1 MRVVVRMGARLHLG
15 FIDLNGDC
23 GRLFGSLGVA
33 IERPRTVVEAR
44 PATSPEAQ
52 GESPDETHALLAELG
67 GNPPAGRAVAVRV
80 LEAIPRHVGLGSGT
94 QLGLAVGLAA
104 SRILGRPLSVRE
116 LALLAGRGRRSGV
129 GIALFE
135 HGGFAV
141 DAGQP
146 MGLRATPGTE
156 PLPDEAPPPVIF
168 RHPIPDDWRFV
179 LATPLDARGLSGSP
193 EERVFRTLPPM
204 SGEAV
209 GRICRLTL
217 MKVAPAVMTDDVQ
230 GFGEAI
236 TEIQLLVGKHFAPY
250 QGGVYAS
257 PTGKRTAELA
267 LKRGAAG
274 VGQSSWG
281 PTVFALVRGEPA
293 AAGLA
298 EELGALLGDDA
309 VVSCTPARN
318 RGATCRVEA

>member
-1 MRVVVRMGARLHLG
+1 MRVVVRTGARLHLG

-23 GRLFGSLGVA
+23 GRRFGSLGVA
-33 IERPRTVVEAR
+33 IDRPRVVVEAR
-44 PATSPEAQ
+44 PATAADARGEA
-52 GESPDETHALLAELG
+52 PVETRALLAELG
-67 GNPPAGRAVAVRV
+67 RDRSAPEVVTVRALETIPPHA
-80 LEAIPRHVGLGSGT
+80 GLGSGT
-94 QLGLAVGLAA
+94 QLRLAVGLAA
-104 SRILGRPLSVRE
+104 SRVLGQPLSVRE
-116 LALLAGRGRRSGV
+116 LASLAGRGRRSGI

-146 MGLRATPGTE
+146 TDPRAAPGTE
-156 PLPDEAPPPVIF
+156 TPADGLPPVIF
-168 RHPIPDDWRFV
+168 RHPVPGDWRFV
-179 LATPLDARGLSGSP
+179 LAIPRGARGLSGAP

-217 MKVAPAVMTDDVQ
+217 MRLAPAVMTDDVQ

-236 TEIQLLVGKHFAPY
+236 TEIQLLVGEHFAPY

-257 PTGKRTAELA
+257 PAGKRAAELA

-293 AAGLA
+293 AASLA
-298 EELGALLGDDA
+298 DELGALLGDDA
-309 VVSCTPARN
+309 VVSCAVARN
-318 RGATCRVEA
+318 RGATCEVEA

>member
-1 MRVVVRMGARLHLG
+1 MRVVVGTGARLHLG

-44 PATSPEAQ
+44 PAAAAEAP
-52 GESPDETHALLAELG
+52 GAPPDEARALLAELG
-67 GNPPAGRAVAVRV
+67 RDLPAAGAVTVRV
-80 LEAIPRHVGLGSGT
+80 LETIPRHAGLGSGT
-94 QLGLAVGLAA
+94 QLRLAVGLAA
-104 SRILGRPLSVRE
+104 SRVLGRPLSVRE

-146 MGLRATPGTE
+146 SGPRGTPGTE
-156 PLPDEAPPPVIF
+156 PPPDEALPPVIF

-179 LATPLDARGLSGSP
+179 LATPLEAQGLSGSP

-204 SGEAV
+204 SGDAV

-217 MKVAPAVMTDDVQ
+217 MRVAPAVMTDDVL

-236 TEIQLLVGKHFAPY
+236 TEIQLLVGEHFAPY

-257 PTGKRTAELA
+257 PTGKRAAELA

-281 PTVFALVRGEPA
+281 PTVFALVRGESA

-318 RGATCRVEA
+318 RGADCQVWA